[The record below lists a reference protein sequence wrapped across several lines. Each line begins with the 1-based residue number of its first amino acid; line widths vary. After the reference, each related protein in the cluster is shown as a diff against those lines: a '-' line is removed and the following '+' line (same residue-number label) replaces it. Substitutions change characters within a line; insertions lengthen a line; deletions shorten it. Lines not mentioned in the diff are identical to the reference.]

1 MSLVESRSIRI
12 RLGPQILEV
21 LEDKTIVET
30 YSVSTSAKGGGECFG
45 SEHTPRGRHY
55 VREMIGG
62 DLPTGAV
69 FVSRQP
75 TGEMCSAE
83 LRAAN
88 PGRDW
93 ILSRI
98 IWLGGLETGRNCG
111 EQVDTFARFIYIHG
125 TPDDEPIGVPW
136 SHGCIRMRNDDVI
149 ALFDQIA
156 IGTLVEIEE

>member
-30 YSVSTSAKGGGECFG
+30 YSVSTSARGGGECFG

-62 DLPTGAV
+62 DLPTGSV
-69 FVSRQP
+69 FVARQP
-75 TGEMCSAE
+75 TGEMCSTE

-93 ILSRI
+93 IVSRI
-98 IWLGGLETGRNCG
+98 IWLGGLETGRNRG
-111 EQVDTFARFIYIHG
+111 GQA
-125 TPDDEPIGVPW
+125 
-136 SHGCIRMRNDDVI
+136 GCSSR
-149 ALFDQIA
+149 
-156 IGTLVEIEE
+156 